1 MIDKH
6 GTRRGRQCGFTMV
19 ELMIVVVIIAVL
31 AAIAI
36 PAYGRYAYR
45 ARRPDGQQ
53 LLLQIAN
60 AQERYYATNNQ
71 YGALTSM
78 GYNNQAISEKG
89 YYSVQVNVVADPAGN
104 SSAAFVAT
112 ATPISSQAKDVCGAL
127 SISNTGVKLP
137 AASDAGFNANG
148 NCW

>member
-6 GTRRGRQCGFTMV
+6 EATMGGQRGFTMV
-19 ELMIVVVIIAVL
+19 ELMIVAVIIAVL

-78 GYNNQAISEKG
+78 GYNNPAISEKG
-89 YYSVQVNVVADPAGN
+89 YYSVQVQVTADPAGN
-104 SSAAFVAT
+104 SSAAFVTT
-112 ATPISSQAKDVCGAL
+112 ATPMDAQAKDACGAL
-127 SISNTGVKLP
+127 SISNAGVKSP
-137 AASDAGFNANG
+137 AASDASFNTNG